1 MTISSAGLQ
10 SIQNGESLVDRTA
23 ARVANSSQ
31 PTTSSGDQVS
41 LSDDAVALLQAK
53 NQVAVGVRLLN
64 VESDLQK
71 TLLKVAS

>member
-10 SIQNGESLVDRTA
+10 SIQDGESLLDRTA
-23 ARVANSSQ
+23 ARVANSAQ
-31 PTTSSGDQVS
+31 PTASSGDQVS

-53 NQVAVGVRLLN
+53 NQVAAGVRLLN